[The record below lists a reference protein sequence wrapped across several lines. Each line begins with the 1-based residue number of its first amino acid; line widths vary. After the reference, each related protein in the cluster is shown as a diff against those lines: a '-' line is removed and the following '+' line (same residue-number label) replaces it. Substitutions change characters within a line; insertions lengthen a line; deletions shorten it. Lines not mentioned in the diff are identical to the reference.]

1 MTDDD
6 LTTAY
11 ILGVEH
17 IRDKLHKLADEIE
30 RLRAENE
37 RLREEIDTYK
47 RNGIVDVT
55 GSINYQSG
63 YDDGLRAA
71 RKALGETE

>member
-17 IRDKLHKLADEIE
+17 IRDKMHQQADEIE
-30 RLRAENE
+30 RLRADNE
-37 RLREEIDTYK
+37 KLREDNEKLRREAAIRD
-47 RNGIVDVT
+47 
-55 GSINYQSG
+55 SG
-63 YDDGLRAA
+63 
-71 RKALGETE
+71 E